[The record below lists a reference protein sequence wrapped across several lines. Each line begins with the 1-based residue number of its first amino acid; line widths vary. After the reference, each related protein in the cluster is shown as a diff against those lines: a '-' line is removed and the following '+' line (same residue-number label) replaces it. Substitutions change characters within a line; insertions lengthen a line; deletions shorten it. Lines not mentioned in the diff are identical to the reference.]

1 MRVLRMTRACAWAVL
16 LAPLVAH
23 ASGYAIY
30 EQGAAALGMAGAYVA
45 SAHDATAEFYNP
57 AALTRLE
64 GKQLSVGASWLNT
77 HTSFAGEP
85 EFPGFGVTEA
95 MKNGHFFPPTAYWT
109 ARFKERFAY

>member
-57 AALTRLE
+57 AALPRLE
-64 GKQLSVGASWLNT
+64 GSQLSIGGGRPRPRPRLARGGPV
-77 HTSFAGEP
+77 
-85 EFPGFGVTEA
+85 PGFGPGGGGED
-95 MKNGHFFPPTAYWT
+95 GHLPLPPPPPAGPLGPPR
-109 ARFKERFAY
+109 A